1 MVIFHSYVSLP
12 EGIMMFHDFPNDF
25 PMIFLGCWGML
36 HFRAHPP
43 IFAYM
48 TGWFFGYINYIL
60 ELLYMGHL
68 GLVFHLFWWKLG
80 SFSNSNGHITNAGET
95 ARWML
100 GLFNLDNS
108 WAIQMHFFAWKVTIQ
123 SLFFLAPSCLLVSI
137 PSLLSHY
144 LLLRMSLYLCVWVGK

>member
-1 MVIFHSYVSLP
+1 MWFSIVTLVYQRVSWCSMIFP
-12 EGIMMFHDFPNDF
+12 TIF
-25 PMIFLGCWGML
+25 PMFFLGCWGML

-80 SFSNSNGHITNAGET
+80 SFSNSNGHITNAGGT

-123 SLFFLAPSCLLVSI
+123 SLFFGTQLLV
-137 PSLLSHY
+137 
-144 LLLRMSLYLCVWVGK
+144 G